1 MQYFKKRMVR
11 EWNILA
17 LQVGGGGLS
26 FVWHFKDGPHVPLL
40 GEQLLRTEFQSIA

>member
-1 MQYFKKRMVR
+1 MQYFKKRRVR

-17 LQVGGGGLS
+17 LQGGVGGLS

-40 GEQLLRTEFQSIA
+40 RELLLRTEFQRIA